1 MRDSPTE
8 FAATMLENAFVA
20 PMEGFSGCEPGF
32 LRGAESRGTMM
43 IDAEVL
49 RLRNLRNIAL
59 RARAMAHSLDSDSAE
74 HSVLARS
81 AVICWTIARIATG
94 RLRAHPFLSYQKGP
108 SPLRE
113 LADRLLASLV
123 ALNAR
128 RENRRLSV
136 FAPQLQAVARGVD
149 DVRALTW
156 SPDLS
161 DALGRMQFQLRRL
174 ANELELGAL
183 EKSGATIMPRVQAVV
198 CAESGDSLNDLSVQN
213 SWPYLAI

>member
-1 MRDSPTE
+1 
-8 FAATMLENAFVA
+8 
-20 PMEGFSGCEPGF
+20 
-32 LRGAESRGTMM
+32 M

-59 RARAMAHSLDSDSAE
+59 RARALAHTLNSNSAD

-94 RLRAHPFLSYQKGP
+94 RLQAHPYLSYQKGP
-108 SPLRE
+108 GRLRE

-123 ALNAR
+123 ALNSR
-128 RENRRLSV
+128 RANRPLSV
-136 FAPQLQAVARGVD
+136 FALQLRAVAREVN

-161 DALGRMQFQLRRL
+161 DALGRMQIQMRRL

-183 EKSGATIMPRVQAVV
+183 AESGATIMPRVQAVV
-198 CAESGDSLNDLSVQN
+198 CTESGDSLNDISGEN
-213 SWPYLAI
+213 NWPYLAI

>member
-1 MRDSPTE
+1 
-8 FAATMLENAFVA
+8 
-20 PMEGFSGCEPGF
+20 
-32 LRGAESRGTMM
+32 M

-59 RARAMAHSLDSDSAE
+59 RARALANSLDSDSAAD

-94 RLRAHPFLSYQKGP
+94 RLRAHPYLNYQKGP
-108 SPLRE
+108 SQLRD
-113 LADRLLASLV
+113 LADRLITSFV

-128 RENRRLSV
+128 RQNRRLSV
-136 FAPQLQAVARGVD
+136 YAAQLQAVAREVD

-161 DALGRMQFQLRRL
+161 DALGRMQIQMRRV
-174 ANELELGAL
+174 ANELDLKGAC
-183 EKSGATIMPRVQAVV
+183 EAAATGATFRPRVQAVA
-198 CAESGDSLNDLSVQN
+198 CAEAANSLDEITVENN
-213 SWPYLAI
+213 WPYLAI